1 MIWVAAY
8 LYVIGTINVFATACL
23 LAMVTKEKVVFRW
36 RYLIWPVSQPVIAI
50 WRITR
55 R

>member
-8 LYVIGTINVFATACL
+8 LYVIGTINVLACATL
-23 LAMVTKEKVVFRW
+23 LAMVTKEKVTFRW

-50 WRITR
+50 WRSIR